1 MYSAILSEVLVENQV
16 TVHFRKS
23 VVIVNNMLIS
33 YVFCSIFDWS
43 YNKMLIVLCLDVF
56 SLMRYSL
63 WLVHNCLL

>member
-63 WLVHNCLL
+63 